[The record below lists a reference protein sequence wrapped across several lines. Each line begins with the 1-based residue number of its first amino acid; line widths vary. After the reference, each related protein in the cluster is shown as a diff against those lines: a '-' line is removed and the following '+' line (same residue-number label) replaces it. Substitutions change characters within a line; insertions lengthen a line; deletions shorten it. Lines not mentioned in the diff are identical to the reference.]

1 MTIVDRQLLGYTQ
14 RHAARNDGDFV
25 KWIRAFNHRGNHRMT
40 GLVIRR
46 DALFMLADDERFAR
60 NTHQHLI
67 LSAFEIFVRDRLL
80 IHARCIQRGFVDQI
94 GEICARESRRASG
107 NHRDIDVFSQRDLSN
122 VNRKDSFAP
131 SDVGPGNNHPPVK
144 TAGAQQC
151 RVENIR
157 PVGCSNQDY
166 AFVGFKPVHLDK
178 QLVECLLAL
187 VMSAAEACAA
197 MPSDCVDFI
206 YKDDARGVLLALLEQ
221 IANAR
226 GTHADEHFDEIRSAD
241 REERNIGLA
250 RDCAREKCFSGTWG
264 AEEQYTSRN
273 PSAKLLELLGFL

>member
-1 MTIVDRQLLGYTQ
+1 M
-14 RHAARNDGDFV
+14 NP
-25 KWIRAFNHRGNHRMT
+25 
-40 GLVIRR
+40 
-46 DALFMLADDERFAR
+46 
-60 NTHQHLI
+60 
-67 LSAFEIFVRDRLL
+67 
-80 IHARCIQRGFVDQI
+80 
-94 GEICARESRRASG
+94 
-107 NHRDIDVFSQRDLSN
+107 
-122 VNRKDSFAP
+122 KDSFAP
-131 SDVGPGNNHPPVK
+131 SDVGPGNNHAPVK
-144 TAGAQQC
+144 TAGPQQC
-151 RVENIR
+151 RVEHIR
-157 PVGCSNQDY
+157 PVGSSNQDN
-166 AFVGFKPVHLDK
+166 AVVGLKPVHLDK

-197 MPSDCVDFI
+197 LPSDCVDFI

-250 RDCAREKCFSGTWG
+250 RDCAREKCFSGTRG